1 MTMKKRKKEKTIF
14 RTILFAMLLVLGI
27 EIVLLVSA
35 LYLSNVSTRLN
46 QNAMDLLDMQ
56 TNNRSD
62 YLESIL
68 LFNQD
73 LSRLSSCINEK
84 ASELSAAQKLDLSRI
99 GDSSAEALPL
109 LEEISSA
116 MISTLR
122 SKSVTGVFV
131 AFTTEEFSKS
141 STVSAIPGMYL
152 RDLDPTSPASAANDD
167 LFLERSPIA
176 LVRSMGI
183 STDKSWTTSFD
194 LTQKPESAFLTPVFL
209 ATWADHG
216 ALDADNYGRWT
227 ILPYTLSGDDRPAI
241 AYTIPLI
248 TSDGTIY
255 GVVGIEMLVSYLQS
269 LLPYSELQNESNGTY
284 LLFSASAASLN
295 SEPPSQIIC
304 RTAVC
309 STGNGMTLFE
319 EEKQAFKLKEH
330 PDGSFWLR
338 SDGSTYYVSVT
349 PLTLYSRNAP
359 FSDEQW
365 ALAGTVQASN
375 LFHFS
380 RQLLRILMTAIV
392 LTLFVGLVSS
402 LITSRLLAHP
412 VSQLSAEV
420 AVAQKNREKLPTLS
434 RTGIRELDQFSQAIT
449 QLSQDILT
457 TSTKFLRIMEMASI
471 ELGGYEMRFDL
482 NTVYV
487 TKNFFPMLN
496 LPSEDVSGLSTRYFQ
511 QMLREFDQTHSHTVW
526 VGHSKVYEISFSD
539 GTIRYIRMET
549 SREGYAQIGLVEDFT
564 SVMLERQRI
573 EHERDYDALT
583 GLYNRRA
590 FQRESE
596 ALFEHSE
603 VLGHAALLMIDLDNL
618 KRTNDTFGHD
628 WGDAYIRQAG
638 QCFISSVPAKT
649 LCARISGDEFNLLFY
664 GYQSQEEI
672 RALLQN
678 LSLAVSNTALEL
690 PSGRKL
696 PLRLSGGVS
705 WYPENSTDLS
715 TLKKYADFAMYQV
728 KKAEKGYITEFDL
741 ELFTKN
747 AKETEMR
754 RLFHKM
760 LNEELFTY
768 YFQPIVSAA
777 DGSIYAYEALMRGN
791 LPALTRPDQI
801 LQLAHEEECLHEIER
816 LTMFLSAKS
825 YATFLST
832 HQIRGDELLFVNS
845 IASQYMNHDESV
857 AYVEQ
862 YSFLQDR
869 IVIEITEED
878 SQDLTA
884 LLKKREMPG
893 FSGVFALDDYG
904 SGYSNEKT
912 LLELAPAYIK
922 LDLSIIRDIDS
933 DPDKQQIVENIVSYA
948 HQRGMKIIAEG
959 LETPAELLKVL
970 ELDVDLLQGYFLAK
984 PSAVPK
990 PVSAESVAVI
1000 EHFRKYH
1007 A

>member
-1 MTMKKRKKEKTIF
+1 MKKRKKEKTIF

-56 TNNRSD
+56 TSNRAD
-62 YLESIL
+62 YLENIL

-73 LSRLSSCINEK
+73 LSRLSSWINEK

-152 RDLDPTSPASAANDD
+152 RDLDPTSPASAANED

-241 AYTIPLI
+241 AYTI
-248 TSDGTIY
+248 Y

-284 LLFSASAASLN
+284 LLSTTSAASLN
-295 SEPPSQIIC
+295 SETSSQIVC
-304 RTAVC
+304 RKAVC
-309 STGNGMTLFE
+309 STGNGMPPVE
-319 EEKQAFKLKEH
+319 ELKQAFTLKGH
-330 PDGSFWLR
+330 SDGSYWMRF
-338 SDGSTYYVSVT
+338 DGSTYYVSVT

-365 ALAGTVQASN
+365 ILAGAVKASN
-375 LFHFS
+375 LFYFS
-380 RQLLRILMTAIV
+380 RQLLRILTTAIV
-392 LTLFVGLVSS
+392 LTLFVGLISS

-420 AVAQKNREKLPTLS
+420 AAAQKNREKLPTLS

-496 LPSEDVSGLSTRYFQ
+496 LPSEDVSELSTRYFQ

-564 SVMLERQRI
+564 SVMLERQRM

-728 KKAEKGYITEFDL
+728 KKAEKGHITEFDP

-768 YFQPIVSAA
+768 YFQPIVSAT
-777 DGSIYAYEALMRGN
+777 DGKIYAYEALMRGN
-791 LPALTRPDQI
+791 LPALAQPDQI

-845 IASQYMNHDESV
+845 IASQYMNHDEAV

-862 YSFLQDR
+862 YGFLQDR

-878 SQDLTA
+878 SPDLTA
-884 LLKKREMPG
+884 LQRKREMPG
-893 FSGVFALDDYG
+893 FPAVFALDDYG

-912 LLELAPAYIK
+912 LLELAPTYIK

-933 DPDKQQIVENIVSYA
+933 DPDKQQIVGNIVSYA

-959 LETPAELLKVL
+959 LETPAELWKVL

-1000 EHFRKYH
+1000 ERFRKYH
-1007 A
+1007 T

>member
-1 MTMKKRKKEKTIF
+1 MSSVLAVSLLGGCRASDKPVTLTVWTYYNGDQLASFERLVEEFNTTIGKKEHITVEASSQGSINDLEKNVLDAAKGRVGALAMPNIF
-14 RTILFAMLLVLGI
+14 
-27 EIVLLVSA
+27 SA
-35 LYLSNVSTRLN
+35 YADTAYTLEQMGQVVDLSPYLTEKEKAAYLPN
-46 QNAMDLLDMQ
+46 
-56 TNNRSD
+56 
-62 YLESIL
+62 YLE
-68 LFNQD
+68 
-73 LSRLSSCINEK
+73 E
-84 ASELSAAQKLDLSRI
+84 
-99 GDSSAEALPL
+99 GD
-109 LEEISSA
+109 
-116 MISTLR
+116 
-122 SKSVTGVFV
+122 
-131 AFTTEEFSKS
+131 FS
-141 STVSAIPGMYL
+141 
-152 RDLDPTSPASAANDD
+152 D
-167 LFLERSPIA
+167 
-176 LVRSMGI
+176 
-183 STDKSWTTSFD
+183 
-194 LTQKPESAFLTPVFL
+194 
-209 ATWADHG
+209 
-216 ALDADNYGRWT
+216 
-227 ILPYTLSGDDRPAI
+227 
-241 AYTIPLI
+241 
-248 TSDGTIY
+248 
-255 GVVGIEMLVSYLQS
+255 
-269 LLPYSELQNESNGTY
+269 
-284 LLFSASAASLN
+284 
-295 SEPPSQIIC
+295 
-304 RTAVC
+304 
-309 STGNGMTLFE
+309 
-319 EEKQAFKLKEH
+319 
-330 PDGSFWLR
+330 DGSI
-338 SDGSTYYVSVT
+338 
-349 PLTLYSRNAP
+349 
-359 FSDEQW
+359 
-365 ALAGTVQASN
+365 
-375 LFHFS
+375 H
-380 RQLLRILMTAIV
+380 I
-392 LTLFVGLVSS
+392 
-402 LITSRLLAHP
+402 
-412 VSQLSAEV
+412 
-420 AVAQKNREKLPTLS
+420 
-434 RTGIRELDQFSQAIT
+434 
-449 QLSQDILT
+449 ILT

-487 TKNFFPMLN
+487 TKNFFPCSTFHLKMF
-496 LPSEDVSGLSTRYFQ
+496 PSFPPG
-511 QMLREFDQTHSHTVW
+511 
-526 VGHSKVYEISFSD
+526 
-539 GTIRYIRMET
+539 
-549 SREGYAQIGLVEDFT
+549 
-564 SVMLERQRI
+564 
-573 EHERDYDALT
+573 
-583 GLYNRRA
+583 
-590 FQRESE
+590 
-596 ALFEHSE
+596 
-603 VLGHAALLMIDLDNL
+603 
-618 KRTNDTFGHD
+618 
-628 WGDAYIRQAG
+628 
-638 QCFISSVPAKT
+638 
-649 LCARISGDEFNLLFY
+649 ISGDEFNLLFY

-678 LSLAVSNTALEL
+678 LSLAVSNTALKL

-768 YFQPIVSAA
+768 YFQPIVSAT

-845 IASQYMNHDESV
+845 IASQYMNHDEAV

-878 SQDLTA
+878 SPDLTA

-1000 EHFRKYH
+1000 ERFRKH
-1007 A
+1007 LA